1 MHVILKGVDRITTSV
16 EFDLLKSHI
25 EILITEA
32 TENGYLATQGAD
44 NIYTREI
51 ARLAKIGALYEDEFL
66 DLSVGKNILKN
77 EYEPKILE
85 YA

>member
-25 EILITEA
+25 ETLITEA

-51 ARLAKIGALYEDEFL
+51 ARLAKIGAHYEDEFL
-66 DLSVGKNILKN
+66 DLTVGKNILKT